1 MSTVPR
7 PDLPGVPADEA
18 PRRTAPWWS
27 ASRDAIAGLV
37 VSVVLIANIVSFAA
51 LMFPGDMAA
60 GTATAVWAMLVGAC
74 VGGIWIALDTSLPP
88 LATGIDSPTGAV
100 LVLLSAS
107 TGGAVL
113 RAGGSPQAAVQTV
126 MLVFS
131 AATVL
136 TGALLYGLGARR
148 LGSWFRF
155 VPYFVVAGF
164 LGATGWLL
172 AAGGLRVT
180 TGHEL
185 TLAGLAAPWHTQE
198 IVRLGCALAV
208 LAVLLGLRRWVKS
221 PLALPAAIVVMWLA
235 GAAAL
240 HALGLN
246 GPGWYLP
253 SLGTLASWSPLR
265 AARDAPISWAMAAQL
280 LPELCAVA
288 LVALVSVV
296 AKVSALEVSRK
307 TSGDLDRELRA
318 HGIASLLCAPFGG
331 LTSSL
336 QTGTSR
342 LLEHAGGVTRWSGV
356 AGALCMGIVAVTQ
369 VDLPGVVPVPIVAG
383 LVFYLGWI
391 FIVDAFGRPFAQRAW
406 FNLLLGL
413 AITAVCVRWGYLVGV
428 LGGVIG
434 ACVLFVASYARIGAV
449 RQHLTRTH
457 FASYAS
463 RSPQAA
469 RHLAEHGEAIQIYRL
484 SGYVFFGSSEAVFE
498 RVRDDMRALPAGRVH
513 YVVVDFGLVSGVDS
527 SATSSLAK
535 LRNLCRKQNAVLACC
550 GMSPTIQRAL
560 DRDGLLDPKT
570 APAFDDLNAAL
581 AWCEERLLARAGLDH
596 PTSVETFEP
605 WLREQLGNTVSTA
618 DFAAYLERRDVADG
632 HVLYRQGDPSDGIDL
647 LASGTLAVDIATA
660 GGALLRVRSIDT
672 HTVVGEMG
680 FFRQSPRSATVSS
693 QGPATVYTL
702 SRDNFVRMR
711 REHPEL
717 ANAFEDFILRVLADR
732 ITVSERA
739 VAALSR

>member
-1 MSTVPR
+1 V
-7 PDLPGVPADEA
+7 
-18 PRRTAPWWS
+18 
-27 ASRDAIAGLV
+27 
-37 VSVVLIANIVSFAA
+37 
-51 LMFPGDMAA
+51 
-60 GTATAVWAMLVGAC
+60 
-74 VGGIWIALDTSLPP
+74 
-88 LATGIDSPTGAV
+88 
-100 LVLLSAS
+100 
-107 TGGAVL
+107 
-113 RAGGSPQAAVQTV
+113 
-126 MLVFS
+126 
-131 AATVL
+131 
-136 TGALLYGLGARR
+136 
-148 LGSWFRF
+148 
-155 VPYFVVAGF
+155 
-164 LGATGWLL
+164 
-172 AAGGLRVT
+172 
-180 TGHEL
+180 
-185 TLAGLAAPWHTQE
+185 
-198 IVRLGCALAV
+198 
-208 LAVLLGLRRWVKS
+208 
-221 PLALPAAIVVMWLA
+221 
-235 GAAAL
+235 
-240 HALGLN
+240 
-246 GPGWYLP
+246 
-253 SLGTLASWSPLR
+253 
-265 AARDAPISWAMAAQL
+265 AAQL

-331 LTSSL
+331 ITSSL

-391 FIVDAFGRPFAQRAW
+391 FVVDAFGRPFAQRAW

-498 RVRDDMRALPAGRVH
+498 RVRDDMRAVPAGRVQ

-535 LRNLCRKQNAVLACC
+535 LRNLCRKQKAVLACC

-605 WLREQLGNTVSTA
+605 WLREQLGDTVSTA
-618 DFAAYLERRDVADG
+618 DFVAYLERRDVADG

-647 LASGTLAVDIATA
+647 LASGTLAVDIAAA